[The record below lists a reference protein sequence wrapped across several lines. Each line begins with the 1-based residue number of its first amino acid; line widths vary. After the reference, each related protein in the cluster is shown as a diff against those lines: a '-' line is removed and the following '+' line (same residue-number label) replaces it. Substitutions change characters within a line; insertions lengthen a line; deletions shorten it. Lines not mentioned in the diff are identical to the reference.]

1 MTARMKVNVGNTPK
15 QVMQYPYNLMGS
27 ILWPI
32 RLPQDTLENKRS
44 TQAQE
49 KLRMIHTGLPPTRKH
64 ANNLESAVGLSRSQ
78 LQAGL
83 PRGPG
88 EQRPPPT
95 HGKIPHQPLGD
106 SYPKKQIQ
114 NLTAGRSNARRPQR
128 PMRVVTIASRMET
141 KNEAWP

>member
-1 MTARMKVNVGNTPK
+1 MLETPLK
-15 QVMQYPYNLMGS
+15 DS
-27 ILWPI
+27 ILWPT
-32 RLPQDTLENKRS
+32 RLPQDALENKRS

-49 KLRMIHTGLPPTRKH
+49 KLRMKQTGILPTRKH
-64 ANNLESAVGLSRSQ
+64 ANNYESVVGLSRSQ

-95 HGKIPHQPLGD
+95 HGKIPHQPLRD

-114 NLTAGRSNARRPQR
+114 NLTTGRGNARRPQR
-128 PMRVVTIASRMET
+128 PMRVVTIASRTET